1 VQGASTPLLPN
12 VHDPGGSD
20 QCETCR
26 RNVGAGTCAACGR
39 TICDSC
45 RCKHDGLDR
54 LCVDC
59 GAPRRLP
66 SADLRY
72 CIAWALGDRC
82 RLLVGERSAMLVRR
96 DDRLV
101 LVPDADRDD
110 PVRRRLRALA
120 AALRLPPE
128 IGLRWAGPAAAIPAA
143 AIPAAAIPA
152 AAIPA
157 AAIPAAAIPAASDP
171 GAVGPFTVSVE
182 TREEVA
188 WSWLADGGSEVDTAA
203 SAALPETEGPPV
215 TGESESGLAG
225 LLAGLRAAA
234 TPPPVGALVVTPVVE
249 VSTTTVGASGLER
262 RVERRPPGGATERG
276 KVERAPFVPTEH
288 DAEPP
293 ARPVAAARLGRVTA
307 RLDAVHASF
316 RLTAE
321 GPEGERS
328 WFVPAGPG
336 LTMGSE
342 QTWAS
347 VVQAAGLAEG
357 TRVLR
362 AADTGGFQHDGFAEP
377 SEATL
382 VDRKVEQVWRMVR
395 GVPDAG
401 VARADELALVGYQVM
416 PVEQPPAGP
425 AGLLETARRLDP
437 LTAGPQITLAIC
449 LQVEEHWAPRR
460 AARTGGDHGGPGAD
474 HPGTGADHPGT
485 GADHPG
491 TEGDHGTGG
500 GHTATP
506 DGLRVASRS
515 YLVTPGR
522 KPWPVLDDTGERARD
537 FGVDDLGHL
546 HRAGSGWRCPACQ
559 RSRCPACGPEG
570 RLGTCAD
577 CGEPACHTCRSEPVP
592 HDEDQQCERCG
603 VASCKACGRT
613 IDARACKLCRRLV
626 CRSCQEA
633 AADSEVGHTWA
644 TEAGLGGLCLACAG
658 LRPASVVE
666 IASLPAELAAAGL
679 DVRIAVDGEW
689 TVASLAGRYRR
700 ELAVV
705 HAGRIVR
712 WETALGDA
720 PVLLRTRIGAAMTAN
735 ADVEIRQGKAV
746 AAPAPPDPHL
756 LLDSTRRD
764 SLRWSVLDPDG
775 RPVAGGDE
783 PPTPYGADSS
793 TSVLAGLVEEAG
805 WSEVAIPERAD
816 GEVADLL
823 RELPVRQDVIARS
836 AAAMLLLDP
845 RPAVE
850 LRWLDADGLHR
861 AAFDGRDA
869 SKVDVAWT
877 QGPEPAWAGDGWYPE
892 PRVALACELEGEG
905 AALVRVGTHVVLG
918 MHDGEG
924 TRWYPLRNHPA
935 ELAKLL
941 LGGALDEEEP
951 LYEVVELT
959 DPDTIRGPALV
970 DGSLEQRV
978 WAPLVEERQ
987 GTPKDRL
994 LQTAIRRFVSFEL
1007 ARPPDE
1013 QSEPPPA
1020 ELVEALLDKVDQ
1032 IDDPSRRV
1040 QVAIGLQVDEHWVA
1054 GGSEA
1059 RLRYELAPGDHEGMV
1074 LCEAT
1079 GAMVTAVSRDR
1090 EGHLVATTTTCRY
1103 CRTETC
1109 GLCVAPARPCTVCQI
1124 LICGRCSSS
1133 PEPDYVPRCPA
1144 CVAMRRLGFIERRRF
1159 HGVLVPGGRVLT
1171 GQDALHGVT
1180 LIEARGGWQLMLA
1193 EPGQELP
1200 SIMVAAGTPR
1210 ARLVGRIADM
1220 A

>member
-1 VQGASTPLLPN
+1 V
-12 VHDPGGSD
+12 
-20 QCETCR
+20 
-26 RNVGAGTCAACGR
+26 
-39 TICDSC
+39 
-45 RCKHDGLDR
+45 
-54 LCVDC
+54 
-59 GAPRRLP
+59 
-66 SADLRY
+66 
-72 CIAWALGDRC
+72 
-82 RLLVGERSAMLVRR
+82 LVGERSAMLVRG

-128 IGLRWAGPAAAIPAA
+128 IGLRWAGPPAIPAA
-143 AIPAAAIPA
+143 F
-152 AAIPA
+152 
-157 AAIPAAAIPAASDP
+157 DP
-171 GAVGPFTVSVE
+171 SVDGPFTISVE
-182 TREEVA
+182 TRDELA
-188 WSWLADGGSEVDTAA
+188 WSWLADGGSEVDAAA
-203 SAALPETEGPPV
+203 SVALPETEGPPV
-215 TGESESGLAG
+215 AGERERGLAG

-234 TPPPVGALVVTPVVE
+234 TPPPVGALVVTPAVA
-249 VSTTTVGASGLER
+249 VSTTTVGAWGLER
-262 RVERRPPGGATERG
+262 RVERHLPGGATEPG
-276 KVERAPFVPTEH
+276 TVERAPFAPSDH
-288 DAEPP
+288 DTEPP
-293 ARPVAAARLGRVTA
+293 ARPVAAARLGRVTVT
-307 RLDAVHASF
+307 LDAVHASF

-321 GPEGERS
+321 GPGGERS
-328 WFVPAGPG
+328 WFVPADPG

-342 QTWAS
+342 HTWAA

-362 AADTGGFQHDGFAEP
+362 AADTGGFHHDGFAVP

-382 VDRKVEQVWRMVR
+382 IDRKVEQVWRMVR

-401 VARADELALVGYQVM
+401 VARADELALVGYQVVA
-416 PVEQPPAGP
+416 VEQPPAGP
-425 AGLLETARRLDP
+425 AGLFETARRLDP
-437 LTAGPQITLAIC
+437 LRAGPQITLAIC
-449 LQVEEHWAPRR
+449 LQVEEQWAPRR
-460 AARTGGDHGGPGAD
+460 AARTAGDHGG
-474 HPGTGADHPGT
+474 
-485 GADHPG
+485 
-491 TEGDHGTGG
+491 
-500 GHTATP
+500 TP
-506 DGLRVASRS
+506 DGGRLASRS

-546 HRAGSGWRCPACQ
+546 HRAGAGWRCPACL
-559 RSRCPACGPEG
+559 RARCPACGPEG

-577 CGEPACHTCRSEPVP
+577 CGEPACHTCRSEPAQ
-592 HDEDQQCERCG
+592 HDEDLQCERCG

-613 IDARACKLCRRLV
+613 IGARACRLCRRLT
-626 CRSCQEA
+626 CRTCRQ
-633 AADSEVGHTWA
+633 A
-644 TEAGLGGLCLACAG
+644 TASSAQRPAIDGLCPACAG
-658 LRPASVVE
+658 LRPASAVE
-666 IASLPAELAAAGL
+666 VAALPRVLAAAGL

-689 TVASLAGRYRR
+689 TVASLAGRHRR
-700 ELAVV
+700 ELAVL
-705 HAGRIVR
+705 HAGRVVR

-720 PVLLRTRIGAAMTAN
+720 PVLLRTRIGAAIAAN

-746 AAPAPPDPHL
+746 AAPPLPDPHL

-783 PPTPYGADSS
+783 PPTPYGTDSS
-793 TSVLAGLVEEAG
+793 TSVLARLVEEAG
-805 WSEVAIPERAD
+805 WSEVTIPERAE
-816 GEVADLL
+816 GEVAGLL
-823 RELPVRQDVIARS
+823 RELPGRQDAIERN

-869 SKVDVAWT
+869 SQVDVAWT
-877 QGPEPAWAGDGWYPE
+877 QGLEPAWAGDDWYPE
-892 PRVALACELEGEG
+892 PRVALACELEGEA
-905 AALVRVGTHVVLG
+905 AALVRVGAHVALG
-918 MHDGEG
+918 LHDGEG
-924 TRWYPLRNHPA
+924 TRWHALRNRPA

-941 LGGALDEEEP
+941 LGGAMDEEEP
-951 LYEVVELT
+951 LYEVVALT
-959 DPDTIRGPALV
+959 DPDTIRGPILV

-978 WAPLVEERQ
+978 WTPLVEERQ
-987 GTPKDRL
+987 GTPSDRL
-994 LQTAIRRFVSFEL
+994 LQTAIRRFASFDL

-1020 ELVEALLDKVDQ
+1020 ELVDALLDKVDQ
-1032 IDDPSRRV
+1032 VDDPYRRV
-1040 QVAIGLQVDEHWVA
+1040 QVAIGLQVDEHWVQ
-1054 GGSEA
+1054 GGSQVP
-1059 RLRYELAPGDHEGMV
+1059 LRYELAPGEHEGMV

-1103 CRTETC
+1103 CRTESC
-1109 GLCVAPARPCTVCQI
+1109 GLCVAPTRPCTVCQI

-1144 CVAMRRLGFIERRRF
+1144 CVAMRRLSFMERRRF
-1159 HGVLVPGGRVLT
+1159 HGVLAPGGRVLT

-1180 LIEARGGWQLMLA
+1180 LIESRGGWQLMLA